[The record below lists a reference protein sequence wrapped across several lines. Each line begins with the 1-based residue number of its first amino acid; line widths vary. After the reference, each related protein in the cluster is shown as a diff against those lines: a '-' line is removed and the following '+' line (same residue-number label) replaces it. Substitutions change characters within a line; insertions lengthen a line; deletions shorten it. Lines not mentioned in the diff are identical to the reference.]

1 MNKAKALKKVNLLR
15 KRHRGK
21 QVIMISFDYDLEMIE
36 QVKQVPEARWSA
48 TNKAWY
54 IPATPARLRQLQQ
67 ALRGYANIT
76 DQVRELQEMYML
88 RQQASRELVARF
100 RNYLQGK
107 RFSRNT
113 IEVYMYFA
121 EDFLG
126 YVHNKALALVGNK
139 DVERYIEEVFV
150 PRGYGVSTHRQ
161 FIGAMRHLA
170 DCFDETAID
179 GVTLPMPPKDKKL
192 PQVLS
197 EEEVLKLIVA
207 TRNLKHRA
215 ILTLL
220 YAAGLRIGELLALK
234 LADIDI
240 QRRQLFIRKAK
251 GRKDRYVFLA
261 KAYIPL
267 MSNYIATYK
276 PRKWFVEGP
285 GGKPYSA
292 SSVRSILRQS
302 CKRAGIHKEVTPHT
316 LRHSFATH
324 LLEQGVDV
332 RYIQEL
338 LGHSRPETTMIYT
351 HITRQ
356 DLRKIESPLDVL
368 ARKLQ
373 RASDKGDDLLRLSRG
388 DFEI

>member
-1 MNKAKALKKVNLLR
+1 MTQLKEVNLQR

-21 QVIMISFDYDLEMIE
+21 QVIMIYFAYDLEMKD
-36 QVKQVPEARWSA
+36 QVKQIPEARWSA

-54 IPATPARLRQLQQ
+54 IPATPAKLRDLQRV
-67 ALRGYANIT
+67 LNGYADIAK
-76 DQVRELQEMYML
+76 QVRVLEELYMWRHKANKGL
-88 RQQASRELVARF
+88 IERF
-100 RNYLQGK
+100 KKYLKGK
-107 RFSRNT
+107 RFSKNT
-113 IEVYMYFA
+113 IDIYMYFA

-126 YVHNKALALVGNK
+126 YVHRKELAQVGNK

-170 DCFDETAID
+170 ACFYETTMD
-179 GVTLPMPPKDKKL
+179 GVSLPMPHKDKKL

-215 ILTLL
+215 ILSLL

-240 QRRQLFIRKAK
+240 ERRQLFVRQAK

-261 KAYIPL
+261 KSYVPL
-267 MSNYIATYK
+267 MNNYLATYK
-276 PRKWFVEGP
+276 PKQWFVEGP
-285 GGKPYSA
+285 DGGPYSS
-292 SSVRSILRQS
+292 SSVRNMLRKS

-356 DLRKIESPLDVL
+356 DLQKIESPLDVL

-373 RASDKGDDLLRLSRG
+373 GSPAKENDLLRLSRG
-388 DFEI
+388 NNELK